1 MRRTLLVVDDV
12 KVNRDIL
19 NKILCDEYDIIEA
32 ENGNEALEKMTGFGP
47 ELSAVL
53 LDLSMP
59 VMNGFEVIVHMK
71 NDADLKQIPII
82 VMTAQTEEA
91 SEVKALKS
99 GANDYIIKPYN
110 PTIIRQR
117 VRNVINLR
125 ETAAAVNELQIDHL
139 TGICSR
145 NAFFDKAAAMINE
158 KESSYYVLSCFDID
172 NFKVI
177 NDQYGTLKGDS
188 VLRMIADT
196 LKEGMDDIGGLCGR
210 IMADNFAI
218 MYPRS
223 FIGSDK
229 LDMIREKASV
239 LDGSIAPISFST
251 GRYIIDDNS
260 LSVNSMFDKAT
271 MAEMSIKGRYDTT
284 IAEFSES
291 MREQLLQEQQ
301 IVTEMNSALRTG
313 QFEPWFQPQYNHAT
327 GELIGAEAL
336 VRWRHPEHG
345 LISPAKF
352 IPVFE
357 QNGFIYELDKYIWE
371 ETCRCLHR
379 WIKEE
384 RSPLPVSV
392 NVSRYDVYKN
402 DLTDIFSALIEKY
415 KIPVDLL
422 RIEITESAFSKSSEQ
437 IISVVKSLIE
447 KGFTVEIDDFG
458 SGYSSL
464 NTLKDVPAQVI
475 KLDMKFLESSD
486 DSKRGGNILESMV
499 RMAKWLD
506 MSVIAEGVETKEQA
520 DFLKSIGCFL
530 VQGYL
535 YAKPMPVTEYEALA
549 AKSVKQRK
557 KVTLETLEHL
567 DNNAFWDPD
576 SLDTLI
582 FNTYLGG
589 ACIYEYENG
598 NIELLRA
605 NDKYVQVIGSA
616 GMTLED
622 ALKLN
627 WADHMDDESKKSL
640 STIINT
646 TLSDGNEKTEEFVFT
661 DLPGC
666 PEKVYL
672 RSTLRVIARIG
683 ERYLIYCTNENITAQ
698 RIAEQKR
705 LAYSDQ
711 LTAIMKN
718 LNGGISAKIWKDG
731 KPDLLFANAKFY
743 SMLGYTK
750 EQFTRECPK
759 GLFDI
764 MHPKDISSVKAVLDQ
779 VFSTEEPT
787 AAEFRL
793 RTRDGRSMWIRSHNS
808 ICHINGISDPVQLSI
823 IVDITK
829 QKETTEQLRFLESV
843 AHALLANPDT
853 AESILAILRRL
864 RDFFDSSRVYVFEL
878 DFKNGSA
885 ACTYEV
891 CGEGIREEKNDLQDI
906 SLNSVAYWLH
916 AFDEQDHV
924 DIKDV
929 KSANISDREKKL
941 ILDCGV
947 SSLLA
952 IPLRRNGKL
961 IGFVGIDEPLRRR
974 EQIKSLSALGDYVSV
989 LLNRRDLCEKIK
1001 EENL

>member
-415 KIPVDLL
+415 KIPVDL
-422 RIEITESAFSKSSEQ
+422 IFFEI
-437 IISVVKSLIE
+437 
-447 KGFTVEIDDFG
+447 G
-458 SGYSSL
+458 
-464 NTLKDVPAQVI
+464 
-475 KLDMKFLESSD
+475 
-486 DSKRGGNILESMV
+486 
-499 RMAKWLD
+499 
-506 MSVIAEGVETKEQA
+506 
-520 DFLKSIGCFL
+520 
-530 VQGYL
+530 
-535 YAKPMPVTEYEALA
+535 
-549 AKSVKQRK
+549 
-557 KVTLETLEHL
+557 
-567 DNNAFWDPD
+567 
-576 SLDTLI
+576 
-582 FNTYLGG
+582 
-589 ACIYEYENG
+589 
-598 NIELLRA
+598 RA
-605 NDKYVQVIGSA
+605 SCR
-616 GMTLED
+616 E
-622 ALKLN
+622 
-627 WADHMDDESKKSL
+627 
-640 STIINT
+640 
-646 TLSDGNEKTEEFVFT
+646 
-661 DLPGC
+661 
-666 PEKVYL
+666 
-672 RSTLRVIARIG
+672 RV
-683 ERYLIYCTNENITAQ
+683 
-698 RIAEQKR
+698 
-705 LAYSDQ
+705 
-711 LTAIMKN
+711 
-718 LNGGISAKIWKDG
+718 
-731 KPDLLFANAKFY
+731 
-743 SMLGYTK
+743 
-750 EQFTRECPK
+750 
-759 GLFDI
+759 
-764 MHPKDISSVKAVLDQ
+764 
-779 VFSTEEPT
+779 
-787 AAEFRL
+787 
-793 RTRDGRSMWIRSHNS
+793 
-808 ICHINGISDPVQLSI
+808 
-823 IVDITK
+823 
-829 QKETTEQLRFLESV
+829 
-843 AHALLANPDT
+843 
-853 AESILAILRRL
+853 
-864 RDFFDSSRVYVFEL
+864 
-878 DFKNGSA
+878 
-885 ACTYEV
+885 
-891 CGEGIREEKNDLQDI
+891 
-906 SLNSVAYWLH
+906 
-916 AFDEQDHV
+916 
-924 DIKDV
+924 
-929 KSANISDREKKL
+929 
-941 ILDCGV
+941 
-947 SSLLA
+947 
-952 IPLRRNGKL
+952 
-961 IGFVGIDEPLRRR
+961 
-974 EQIKSLSALGDYVSV
+974 
-989 LLNRRDLCEKIK
+989 
-1001 EENL
+1001 